1 MNIIERY
8 FTKNK
13 YIKKVGILIVL
24 SLAIFLLTYVLW
36 ELLFSKYYIFKQ
48 QENMFLD
55 AVKKYYS
62 YKENLLPE
70 KGEIREI
77 KLEKLFLENRIEA
90 LNVPK
95 TNTLCDTDSWVR
107 VYHNENGEYVYY
119 TYLKCGKYESS
130 IDHIGPVITL
140 NGESEIIIN
149 HGQPYKELGVKSVSD
164 NIDGKIDLSKVEIDS
179 SKVDVNKTG
188 SYKVVYKVRDSLNN
202 QTKVTRNVIVA
213 KNLTEVVKTET
224 DDSNYYKGQVDDNYV
239 QFSGMLFRII
249 NVNTDGSVK
258 LISEDIT
265 NNLRYTEEK
274 YKDSNIDKWLNSVFL
289 PSITSSNYLV
299 QSDYCVGSIA
309 STQDTTNSCSEK
321 ITSKVGLLSIDE
333 YNKTLA
339 NGISSINHN
348 NNTYSVLANKT
359 NNETLVVNE
368 YKQVVT
374 INNILLPPIKPVITV
389 KANIYI
395 TSGDGSKT
403 NPYKLEDYTYG
414 KEHDKINTRIVG
426 EYFNYSGVTF
436 RIIGKDSKNNV
447 KAIMTEPLMN
457 NTTNVPLMVSLYGIN
472 NYKYNNADTN
482 NPGYIINN
490 NYIDYIN
497 EKSLLSGDYKIIT
510 NEMNVSYDKFK
521 STKTT
526 TKLMLA
532 STLDLFSGLNI
543 SFENNSRKIQLFSDV
558 SPTEN
563 SIFMLNVI
571 DGMGFEVPKS
581 SYDNYAFRLVTILN
595 GNLTLASGRGTH
607 NSPYILK

>member
-1 MNIIERY
+1 
-8 FTKNK
+8 
-13 YIKKVGILIVL
+13 
-24 SLAIFLLTYVLW
+24 
-36 ELLFSKYYIFKQ
+36 
-48 QENMFLD
+48 
-55 AVKKYYS
+55 
-62 YKENLLPE
+62 
-70 KGEIREI
+70 
-77 KLEKLFLENRIEA
+77 
-90 LNVPK
+90 
-95 TNTLCDTDSWVR
+95 
-107 VYHNENGEYVYY
+107 
-119 TYLKCGKYESS
+119 
-130 IDHIGPVITL
+130 
-140 NGESEIIIN
+140 
-149 HGQPYKELGVKSVSD
+149 
-164 NIDGKIDLSKVEIDS
+164 
-179 SKVDVNKTG
+179 
-188 SYKVVYKVRDSLNN
+188 
-202 QTKVTRNVIVA
+202 
-213 KNLTEVVKTET
+213 
-224 DDSNYYKGQVDDNYV
+224 
-239 QFSGMLFRII
+239 MLFRII

-321 ITSKVGLLSIDE
+321 ITSKVGLLSVDE

-472 NYKYNNADTN
+472 NYKYNNTDTN

>member
-179 SKVDVNKTG
+179 SKVDINKTG
-188 SYKVVYKVRDSLNN
+188 TYKVVYKVRDSLNN

-265 NNLRYTEEK
+265 NYLRYTDDK